1 MMFNHVISPAPKR
14 KSFRSAPALL
24 YQKHISGHSPRG
36 RIPIHT
42 REYQDGKMKG
52 TVTSNIPRFLLP
64 RGIQS
69 RTIQYFNRRN
79 FSNTTWRQAKE
90 EKPRVLPQPDK
101 FRPPSHPARRVIQ
114 TRNGNKVVREPF
126 NYPGRPLTAKEK
138 EEQKTK
144 RYPNMFPAE
153 GTVLFKFLTSR
164 WIHVWIA
171 MVFPPIEC
179 VCLEKSKKED

>member
-1 MMFNHVISPAPKR
+1 
-14 KSFRSAPALL
+14 
-24 YQKHISGHSPRG
+24 
-36 RIPIHT
+36 
-42 REYQDGKMKG
+42 MKG

-69 RTIQYFNRRN
+69 RTLQYLHRRN
-79 FSNTTWRQAKE
+79 FSSTTWRQAKAE
-90 EKPRVLPQPDK
+90 EKPRTLPQPDK

-171 MVFPPIEC
+171 MVFPLFAYLSRVTMELMLI
-179 VCLEKSKKED
+179 